1 MQKFTIRKGLNLPI
15 AGPPEQTVF
24 GAKAVSKVALVGP
37 DYVGLRPA
45 LAVQVG
51 DKVKIGQVLFTDMKN
66 PGVVF
71 TSPAGGT
78 VESINRGERRSFQ
91 SIVIKVDGGKEEA
104 EALTFKKYESAKLS
118 SIPREEVVKNLVD
131 KLH

>member
-51 DKVKIGQVLFTDMKN
+51 DKVKIGPSDQYVRTVLTFFDGTTMWLN
-66 PGVVF
+66 PI
-71 TSPAGGT
+71 TRHESPEIT
-78 VESINRGERRSFQ
+78 KQRLDHISY
-91 SIVIKVDGGKEEA
+91 
-104 EALTFKKYESAKLS
+104 ALTAALWGVY
-118 SIPREEVVKNLVD
+118 IGIITLVIILI
-131 KLH
+131 KRK